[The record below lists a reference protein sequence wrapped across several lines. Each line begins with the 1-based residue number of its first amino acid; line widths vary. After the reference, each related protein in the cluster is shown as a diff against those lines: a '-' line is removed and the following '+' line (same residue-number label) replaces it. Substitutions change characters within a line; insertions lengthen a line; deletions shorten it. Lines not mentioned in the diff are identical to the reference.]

1 MRTLKWLTR
10 LTGAALV
17 GAHVWLL
24 AAQWSTGRLSD
35 TGLLIRWAVA
45 FGLTGALVALYR
57 SGATLFSRKSVVVWL
72 LAALLHGP
80 AVASRS
86 GQHVNLNALPE
97 AAATLVLKTIFVA
110 ALALTTRLIAGLI
123 PVLRRT
129 PAIPRVWFFVTCF
142 GGITPLCDGFADT
155 VAARPPP
162 AQA

>member
-1 MRTLKWLTR
+1 MRTFKWLTR

-24 AAQWSTGRLSD
+24 AAQWSAGRLSD
-35 TGLLIRWAVA
+35 PGLLIRWAVA

-86 GQHVNLNALPE
+86 GQLVNLNALPE
-97 AAATLVLKTIFVA
+97 AAATLVLETTFVA
-110 ALALTTRLIAGLI
+110 ALALTARLIAGLL

-129 PAIPRVWFFVTCF
+129 PAIPRAWFFVTFF
-142 GGITPLCDGFADT
+142 GGITPLCDGFRNT

-162 AQA
+162 TLA